1 MSRRLIGLS
10 LLGGALTLIGCAH
23 RPQPP
28 APPTPEVTVS
38 LPIEKKIQD
47 YEDFSGRIDAIYY
60 VDIRARVNG
69 YLVKVYFKDGAMVK
83 EGEKLYEID
92 PRPYQADLDKAK
104 GMVEKYEGQKK
115 YLDTQVE
122 RYTKLVAK
130 GAASQQELD
139 SFMGQQAE
147 NLGSLASA
155 KAQVEYAR
163 LNLNFCTITAPITG
177 QISRTY
183 IQIGNLITA
192 DSTLL
197 TTLVSTD
204 PMYAYFNVE
213 ETTYLRI
220 QGLIAKGVIKR
231 GDKVQ
236 VRMGLADDVDR
247 KFPLRGT
254 LDFFNNQIDPLTGT
268 MTVRGIFENHGGLL
282 KTGLFAR
289 VRVPLGP
296 LHPGLLVAEKAIG
309 TDQGQKFVYVVNDQ
323 NKVEYR
329 RIKVGQLFDELREVL
344 DGLKPGERIIVNGLQ
359 RVRPDVEVKFTVK
372 PMPGADD
379 KVAR

>member
-1 MSRRLIGLS
+1 MSRRLIGLC
-10 LLGGALTLIGCAH
+10 LLGAALTALACAR
-23 RPQPP
+23 RPELPP
-28 APPTPEVTVS
+28 PPTPEVTVS

-60 VDIRARVNG
+60 VDIRARVSG
-69 YLVKVYFKDGAMVK
+69 YLVKVYFKDGSMVK

-139 SFMGQQAE
+139 SFTGQQAE
-147 NLGSLASA
+147 NLGSLAAA
-155 KAQVEYAR
+155 KAQVVYAA

-183 IQIGNLITA
+183 IQIGNLVNA
-192 DSTLL
+192 DTTLL

-231 GDKVQ
+231 GDKVP

-247 KFPLRGT
+247 KFPLHGT

-268 MTVRGIFENHGGLL
+268 MTVRGIFNNPNGLL

-296 LHPGLLVAEKAIG
+296 FHSGLLVAEKAIG

-323 NKVEYR
+323 NKVAYR
-329 RIKVGQLFDELREVL
+329 RITVGQLFDELREVL
-344 DGLKPGERIIVNGLQ
+344 DGIKPGERIIVNGLQ

-372 PMPGADD
+372 PMPGTAED
-379 KVAR
+379 K